1 MASASAMAATSP
13 AETHRTPVLLTL
25 LLAMATFMQVLDLT
39 IANVSLP
46 AITGDLGAATSQG
59 AWVITSYAVANAITV
74 PLTGWLSDRYGQAR
88 MFVVATALFTFASF
102 LCGVSWTLP
111 MLISARVVQGAMA
124 GFMVPLSQALMLRAY
139 PPEKRGMALAIWGM
153 TVVVAPI
160 VGPLLGG
167 WITDNAR
174 WEWIFFI
181 NLPVG
186 VIAAFGTWQLLK
198 DNETP
203 LRHRPLDRVGMALLV
218 IWVGCL
224 QVLLDKGNELDWLNS
239 PLIVTLAVI
248 VVVSFC
254 LFLVWELTDAHP
266 IVDLELFR
274 HRNFGFS
281 VLALSLAYGVFLG
294 TMVIQ
299 SLWMQTQLG
308 YTAEWA
314 GYVLAPVGIFAVL
327 LAPLVGRGLQHYDP
341 RRFATV
347 AFIVFAICFY
357 WRTQFTTHAD
367 YVTIALPQLLQGVA
381 VSMFFAPLVSIN
393 VGGIAPE
400 RMASAAGTQ
409 NFLRTMCGSFGTSL
423 AIALW
428 TRRQSVHHVQLAEHI
443 SVYSPQT
450 TIYSQHLAAAGMPPD
465 QVHAVLGRLLS
476 GQANM
481 LATNDVFWLCACLLI
496 VLIPVIWLT
505 RPPFGRPAP
514 GAAAAD

>member
-1 MASASAMAATSP
+1 MAGT
-13 AETHRTPVLLTL
+13 ENYTEHKTPVLLTL

-88 MFVVATALFTFASF
+88 MFVIATSLFTFASL
-102 LCGVSWTLP
+102 LCGLSWSLP
-111 MLISARVVQGAMA
+111 VLISARVLQGAMA
-124 GFMVPLSQALMLRAY
+124 GFMVPLSQALLIGNY

-181 NLPVG
+181 NLPIG
-186 VIAAFGTWQLLK
+186 TIAAFGVWQLLK
-198 DNETP
+198 DRETP
-203 LRHRPLDRVGMALLV
+203 LRRRPLDRVGLALLV
-218 IWVGCL
+218 IWVGSL
-224 QVLLDKGNELDWLNS
+224 QVLLDKGNELDWLSSNF
-239 PLIVTLAVI
+239 IVTLAVI
-248 VVVSFC
+248 VVVSFS
-254 LFLVWELTDAHP
+254 LFVVWELTDAHP

-274 HRNFGFS
+274 HRNFGWS

-299 SLWMQTQLG
+299 SLWLQTQMG
-308 YTAEWA
+308 YTAQWA
-314 GYVLAPVGIFAVL
+314 GYALAPVGIFAVL
-327 LAPLVGRGLQHYDP
+327 LAPFVGRGLQHIDP
-341 RRFATV
+341 RRFATT
-347 AFIVFAICFY
+347 AFVVFAICFF
-357 WRTQFTTHAD
+357 WRTQFTTGAD
-367 YVTIALPQLLQGVA
+367 FVTIALPQLLQGVA
-381 VSMFFAPLVSIN
+381 ISMFFAPLVSIN
-393 VGGIAPE
+393 VGRIAPD

-428 TRRQSVHHVQLAEHI
+428 TRREALHRAQLTEHI
-443 SVYSPQT
+443 NVYAPQST
-450 TIYSQHLAAAGMPPD
+450 LYAERLGASGMAPD
-465 QVHAVLGRLLS
+465 QVSAVLDRILS

-481 LATNDVFWLCACLLI
+481 LATNDIFWLCGWLLI
-496 VLIPVIWLT
+496 ALIPVIWLAK
-505 RPPFGRPAP
+505 PPFGRPSPVAT
-514 GAAAAD
+514 D

>member
-1 MASASAMAATSP
+1 VAIAHALPSVVP
-13 AETHRTPVLLTL
+13 DIPHKTPVLLTL

-88 MFVVATALFTFASF
+88 MFTIATALFTAASL
-102 LCGVSWTLP
+102 LCGLSWTLP
-111 MLISARVVQGAMA
+111 MLISARVLQGAMA
-124 GFMVPLSQALMLRAY
+124 GFMVPLSQALLLGNY

-153 TVVVAPI
+153 TIVVAPI

-167 WITDNAR
+167 WITDNAH
-174 WEWIFFI
+174 WSWIFYI
-181 NLPVG
+181 NLPIG
-186 VIAAFGTWQLLK
+186 TIAAFGTWQLLK
-198 DNETP
+198 DRETP
-203 LRHRPLDRVGMALLV
+203 LRRRPLDRVGLALLV
-218 IWVGCL
+218 VWVGCL

-239 PLIVTLAVI
+239 NFIVLLAVI
-248 VVVSFC
+248 VAVSFS

-274 HRNFGFS
+274 HRNFGMS
-281 VLALSLAYGVFLG
+281 ALALSLAYGVFIG

-299 SLWMQTQLG
+299 SLWLQTQMG
-308 YTAEWA
+308 YTAQWA
-314 GYVLAPVGIFAVL
+314 GYALAPVGIFAVL
-327 LAPLVGRGLQHYDP
+327 LAPLVGRGLQDIDP
-341 RRFATV
+341 RRFATA
-347 AFIVFAICFY
+347 AFILFAVCFF
-357 WRTQFTTHAD
+357 WRAQFTTGAD
-367 YVTIALPQLLQGVA
+367 FATIASPQFLQGVA

-400 RMASAAGTQ
+400 RMASATGTQ

-428 TRRQSVHHVQLAEHI
+428 TRREAMHRAQLAEHI
-443 SVYSPQT
+443 SVYAPQT
-450 TIYSQHLAAAGMPPD
+450 AEYAERLGAAGLPPD
-465 QVHAVLGRLLS
+465 RIPAVLERLLA

-481 LATNDVFWLCACLLI
+481 LATNDVFWLSACLLLA
-496 VLIPVIWLT
+496 LIPVIWLA
-505 RPPFGRPAP
+505 RPPFGRPNEAE
-514 GAAAAD
+514 GE